1 MQLIEIFKAGTR
13 RDANGNLF
21 TISRDDLQKVVDNYK
36 PEFHEAPIVVG
47 HPKNDDPAFGWV
59 DSLIL
64 DGDVLKA
71 KPKQVDS
78 QFAEMVRE
86 GKYKKISA
94 AFYLPNSQSNP
105 KPEGYY
111 LRHVGFLGAVPPA
124 VKGLRDP
131 IFNDDSQDVAEFAD
145 WMQVNLWQRLRDFMI
160 EQWGL
165 TKADEVLPSWQIQE
179 LHEDVVKEEISKK
192 SEQPLFN
199 ETNETDDKQGEPTM
213 SEEEKQQLAQL
224 QAENAA
230 LKAEK
235 AKALKAQHHAENAEF
250 AESLVASGQLPPKLK
265 DSAVAL
271 LDTEHDSAEF
281 SETDFNQSL
290 KDFMSS
296 LPKVV
301 EFSEVATKEK
311 ATQAQDDS
319 VEYAEG
325 TDPASIEV
333 DKKVRA
339 YMKEHNV
346 DYTTAFNHLYN

>member
-1 MQLIEIFKAGTR
+1 MELIEIFKAGTR

-94 AFYLPNSQSNP
+94 AFYLPYSQSNP
-105 KPEGYY
+105 KPESYY
-111 LRHVGFLGAVPPA
+111 LRHVGFLGAMPPA

-131 IFNDDSQDVAEFAD
+131 MFNDDSNDVAEFSD
-145 WMQVNLWQRLRDFMI
+145 WTQANLWQRMRDFVI
-160 EQWGL
+160 EQFGL
-165 TKADEVLPSWQIQE
+165 AKADEVLPAWQIQD
-179 LHEDVVKEEISKK
+179 LHDDAVKEAEQGID
-192 SEQPLFN
+192 QPLF
-199 ETNETDDKQGEPTM
+199 NETDDKQGEPTM
-213 SEEEKQQLAQL
+213 SEEEKQRIAQL
-224 QAENAA
+224 EAENAA

-235 AKALKAQHHAENAEF
+235 ANALKAKRHAENAEF
-250 AESLVASGQLPPKLK
+250 AEGLVASGQLPPKLK
-265 DSAVAL
+265 EKAVAL
-271 LDTEHDSAEF
+271 LNAERDSAEF
-281 SETDFNQSL
+281 SEDGFNQSL
-290 KDFMSS
+290 KDFMGD
-296 LPKVV
+296 LPKVM

-311 ATQAQDDS
+311 AAPAQDES

-339 YMKEHNV
+339 YMTEHKV
-346 DYTTAFNHLYN
+346 DYVTAFNYLYN